1 MRLEAGDAALLID
14 SKGRRFLLELTPDRT
29 FQYHEGAVP
38 HNDLIGRDDG
48 SWIVSS
54 TGAQLLLLRP
64 RLADF
69 TLKMKRSAQVVYPKD
84 LGPILVY
91 ADIAPGMTGQQICR
105 LCRGRGIRPCRRAR
119 ACASPAPRSRSCRA
133 R

>member
-1 MRLEAGDAALLID
+1 MKLEAGDPALLID
-14 SKGRRFLLELTPDRT
+14 SKGRRFLLELTPERT

-48 SWIVSS
+48 SWILSS

-91 ADIAPGMTGQQICR
+91 AMSVMSRFLTSMPSSAAIFWSTAGMSFVPGTP
-105 LCRGRGIRPCRRAR
+105 LY
-119 ACASPAPRSRSCRA
+119 
-133 R
+133 